1 MKWLI
6 LALPLALTAC
16 GESAHDH
23 STHDHHHDSPAASS
37 DKVKD
42 PVCSMEV
49 SKATAKKAEFD
60 KADIYLCSDDCA
72 AKFKADPSKYV
83 KACSCATTMKNCDC
97 GHCAGK
103 REPCD
108 CGHEKK

>member
-1 MKWLI
+1 MRQL
-6 LALPLALTAC
+6 LFALPLLMAAC
-16 GESAHDH
+16 DSG
-23 STHDHHHDSPAASS
+23 HDHHDHDHGDHAAAAT

-42 PVCSMEV
+42 PVCKMDV
-49 SKATAKKAEFD
+49 SKATAKKVEFD
-60 KADIYLCSDDCA
+60 KADYFVCSDECA
-72 AKFKADPSKYV
+72 KKFSAEPAKYAA
-83 KACSCATTMKNCDC
+83 ACSCAKTMKNCDC